1 MLIRANALQRT
12 EVVLCWNSFRLSE
25 LLLFVVKTVMFT
37 ALNNE
42 GKHVALYQ
50 AFVSESELSSDDML
64 TEVVCFIIVS
74 SVLLVSYSQ
83 HIDLWLPKMCVCVCT
98 LCDCVCGTFV
108 GGVILLCFFSY
119 FYAWMHS

>member
-83 HIDLWLPKMCVCVCT
+83 HIDLWLPKMCVCVCVPFVT
-98 LCDCVCGTFV
+98 VYV